1 MKQSEIQTI
10 ITTTPD
16 AVFNSNVKY
25 NGMFIITGFVKEAR
39 TRHGAESWYA
49 LTQQVYFNEKTQ
61 TTSISTS
68 VQKKA
73 LRIVTGVF
81 SNSVADYNAYKI
93 ERLNA
98 TAKAKI
104 LRAQNI
110 DAMNEIKPQ
119 LVRVL
124 KALNIDN
131 NARNYSDEQ
140 KFTIEVNLDNAEA
153 LLALLNTIAAEQV
166 K

>member
-1 MKQSEIQTI
+1 MKKSEIETI
-10 ITTTPD
+10 INATPD

-25 NGMFIITGFVKEAR
+25 SGMFIITGFVQEAR
-39 TRHGAESWYA
+39 SRYGDPTWYA
-49 LTQQVYFNEKTQ
+49 LAQQVYFNEKTQ

-73 LRIVTGVF
+73 LRTVTGVF
-81 SNSVADYNAYKI
+81 SNSVDAYNTYKVEAF
-93 ERLNA
+93 ERSK
-98 TAKAKI
+98 KAQH

-119 LVRVL
+119 LVRIL